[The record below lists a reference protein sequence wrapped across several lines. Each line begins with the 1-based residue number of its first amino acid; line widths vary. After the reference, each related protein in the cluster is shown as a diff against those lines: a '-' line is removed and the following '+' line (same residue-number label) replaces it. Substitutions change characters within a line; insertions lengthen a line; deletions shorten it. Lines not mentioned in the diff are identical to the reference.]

1 MGAEMAAATGRA
13 DDAAWLKALHGR
25 IVDAFRAAYVDG
37 AGRIG
42 NGSQTGY
49 ILALRFGLVPEL
61 MRGAAAKHL
70 TDEIEGRG
78 GVLSTGF
85 LGTPFSLDVLADIGR
100 PDLVYDLLLRTEFPS
115 WGYMIAKG
123 ATTIWE
129 RWNGDTG
136 DVAMNS
142 FNHYALGA
150 VAGFLFRRVAGIAPA
165 APGFSEIDVAPVL
178 DPRVRKAGADYD
190 AVVGRISTD
199 WTWTPGRSFAMALS
213 VPPNTSAHVAL
224 PAHLGAEVRLN
235 GAPPAA
241 VGRTAD
247 VLTFDAGPGVHSITV

>member
-1 MGAEMAAATGRA
+1 MAAEMAAATGRA
-13 DDAAWLKALHGR
+13 SDKEWLDDLHGR
-25 IVDAFRAAYVDG
+25 IAAAFRAAYVDG
-37 AGRIG
+37 DGRIG

-49 ILALRFGLVPEL
+49 ILALKFGLVPEPL
-61 MRGAAAKHL
+61 RDAAANHL

-85 LGTPFSLDVLADIGR
+85 LGTPASLDVLADIGR

-150 VAGFLFRRVAGIAPA
+150 VGGFLFRRIAGIAPA
-165 APGFSEIDVAPVL
+165 APGFRIIEVAPVL
-178 DPRVRKAGADYD
+178 DPRGRVRRAGADYD
-190 AVVGRISTD
+190 SVMGRISTD
-199 WTWTPGRSFAMALS
+199 WTWTPGERFELALS
-213 VPPNTSAHVAL
+213 VPPNAAARITL
-224 PAHLGAEVRLN
+224 PDLLGAEAKLDTEAR
-235 GAPPAA
+235 P
-241 VGRTAD
+241 
-247 VLTFDAGPGVHSITV
+247 LTFDVGSGVHRITVG

>member
-1 MGAEMAAATGRA
+1 MAIATGRHT
-13 DDAAWLKALHGR
+13 DAAWLAGLHGD
-25 IVDAFRAAYVDG
+25 IVQAFQRAYVSDG
-37 AGRIG
+37 GAVG

-49 ILALRFGLVPEL
+49 ILALKFGLVPEPL
-61 MRGAAAKHL
+61 RAAAGKRL

-78 GVLSTGF
+78 GILSTGF

-150 VAGFLFRRVAGIAPA
+150 VSGFLFRRIAGIDAA
-165 APGFSEIDVAPVL
+165 APGFREIRVAPVL
-178 DPRVRKAGADYD
+178 DPRVRTAGADYD
-190 AVVGRISTD
+190 SVLGRISTD
-199 WTWTPGRSFAMALS
+199 WTWDPGRSFDLAVT
-213 VPPNTSAHVAL
+213 VPPNATARVIL
-224 PAHLGAEVRLN
+224 PAALGRLARQG
-235 GAPPAA
+235 GADALSHRTTGDT
-241 VGRTAD
+241 VEFDLGSGRTR
-247 VLTFDAGPGVHSITV
+247 LTLRP